1 MKKQKSKKP
10 TMREMEEVVISLVR
24 ESQLLRLSLLKT
36 QEVLSDYIEF
46 GKNTDKFTK
55 YVREKDG
62 KENKRDSNKG
72 SDKK

>member
-1 MKKQKSKKP
+1 MKKQKKKP
-10 TMREMEEVVISLVR
+10 TIKEMEIVIENLVR

-46 GKNTDKFTK
+46 SKDTNKFTK

-62 KENKRDSNKG
+62 KENKRDSDKHP
-72 SDKK
+72 DKK

>member
-1 MKKQKSKKP
+1 MKKQKSRKP
-10 TMREMEEVVISLVR
+10 TMREMEEVVTSLVR

-46 GKNTDKFTK
+46 SKDTDKFTK

-62 KENKRDSNKG
+62 KENKRDSNKR